1 MKKVSL
7 ILATAAVLAT
17 ACKSDKK
24 EQETKDA
31 YEADAASDTTAMAD
45 NDENWDKL
53 FNGQDLKG
61 WKAFNADSISD
72 QWQVEDGV
80 LAFSPAEGDRES
92 SENLI
97 SEKTYTNFELSLEWK
112 ISEGGN
118 SGIMWGVQESEDYS
132 EPYLTGPEIQILDY
146 KLHPDAKN
154 GEVRQAGALYD
165 MMPPSEDKTRN
176 AGEWNETVIRINHR
190 TNKGSVRL
198 NGTLINEF
206 PVHGEEWSKMVEN
219 SKFKDWEDFGKNR
232 EGHIAL
238 QDHSDKVWFRNIKI
252 KELE

>member
-1 MKKVSL
+1 MKKNFL
-7 ILATAAVLAT
+7 IIITAAIVAT

-24 EQETKDA
+24 ES
-31 YEADAASDTTAMAD
+31 EAEEAVTTQDTTAMAS
-45 NDENWDKL
+45 NEENWNSL
-53 FNGQDLKG
+53 FNGENLEG
-61 WKAFNADSISD
+61 WKAFNSDSISD
-72 QWQVEDGV
+72 QWQVKDGV
-80 LAFSPAEGDRES
+80 IVFSPAEGKRES
-92 SENLI
+92 TENLI
-97 SEKTYTNFELSLEWK
+97 TENTYTNFELSLEWK

-118 SGIMWGVQESEDYS
+118 SGIMWGVQESEEYS
-132 EPYLTGPEIQILDY
+132 EPYLTGPEIQILDN

-176 AGEWNETVIRINHR
+176 AGEWNKTVIRINHD

-198 NGTLINEF
+198 NGTLVNEF
-206 PVHGEEWSKMVEN
+206 AVHGEEWRKLVEN
-219 SKFKDWEDFGKNR
+219 SKFKDWENFGEER

-252 KELE
+252 KEL